1 MRARWRLLTWRAA
14 LALAMLRAGWGPRNA
29 HFALTGEYD
38 DPYFTDDPEAPPC
51 AREVMAEECSY
62 G

>member
-1 MRARWRLLTWRAA
+1 M
-14 LALAMLRAGWGPRNA
+14 ALAMLRAGWGPRNA

>member
-1 MRARWRLLTWRAA
+1 
-14 LALAMLRAGWGPRNA
+14 MLRAGWGPRNA

-38 DPYFTDDPEAPPC
+38 EPFFNVDPQNPVD
-51 AREVMAEECSY
+51 AREVMAEVSSY